1 MVASIRIDHHRGHP
15 RDRLVSRRSTHRS
28 ILGVAPLTALLAGV
42 VTPRVAAA
50 HERWFT
56 PEGPYSS
63 VEWDRIVSLPVLL
76 ALLSG
81 AAVVVALRLG
91 QRVTGDP
98 LWPRPAFSQGL
109 EPSAPAILGVQTA
122 IAMLFAASRLNL
134 FVPNIEL
141 PENLIGVLIAGITA
155 IAAFS
160 FITGVLTRAGA
171 LITIGLWV
179 AAFTVAPW
187 EEVLE
192 QTIFV
197 GIAIYLAVVGRGV
210 VRDTGQ
216 IGDAMGRLADRL
228 TPFALPALRIGAGT
242 SVVVLAFTEK
252 LLNVDLG
259 VAFLHEYPRFNVA
272 HEAGVSWFTDA
283 RFVYAIGI
291 IEATAGFALLSG
303 YLTRVVILALWIPFN
318 LGIAFLPA
326 QELIGHLPIL
336 STMYVLLVRGTE
348 GIPAPADEVSAA
360 PDRTRL
366 PRERRHSP
374 APAVRPG

>member
-1 MVASIRIDHHRGHP
+1 M
-15 RDRLVSRRSTHRS
+15 SRRWPASLAVAVALGTTLAPRST
-28 ILGVAPLTALLAGV
+28 T
-42 VTPRVAAA
+42 A

-56 PEGPYSS
+56 PNGPYSS
-63 VEWDRIVSLPVLL
+63 VEWDRIISLPVLL
-76 ALLSG
+76 ALISG
-81 AAVVVALRLG
+81 AAVVLALRRG

-122 IAMLFAASRLNL
+122 IAMIFAASRLNL

-141 PENLIGVLIAGITA
+141 PENAIGVLIAAIAA

-160 FITGVLTRAGA
+160 FITGVQTRAGA
-171 LITIGLWV
+171 LVTIGLW
-179 AAFTVAPW
+179 AIAFAVAPW
-187 EEVLE
+187 DEVLE

-210 VRDTGQ
+210 VLDG
-216 IGDAMGRLADRL
+216 GRLDDALRRLTDRL
-228 TPFALPALRIGAGT
+228 TPYALPALRIGAGI
-242 SVVVLAFTEK
+242 SVVVLALTEK

-272 HEAGVSWFTDA
+272 HEAGITWFTDE
-283 RFVYAIGI
+283 RFVYAAGI
-291 IEATAGFALLSG
+291 VEATAGVALLSG
-303 YLTRVVILALWIPFN
+303 FLKRVVILALWIPFN

-336 STMYVLLVRGTE
+336 SVMYVLLVRGTE
-348 GIPAPADEVSAA
+348 GIP
-360 PDRTRL
+360 
-366 PRERRHSP
+366 SP
-374 APAVRPG
+374 AEDGVADPEPMRQPRQRRRAVAARPG